1 MVHYAVEMAS
11 RAKLKIFHRL
21 NARFLFEFYDLLARV
36 KVQGSISAG
45 LHLLRFNDRSYPG
58 MAG

>member
-1 MVHYAVEMAS
+1 MP
-11 RAKLKIFHRL
+11 
-21 NARFLFEFYDLLARV
+21 RFLFEFYDLLARV